1 MSPALDASVTL
12 PAWPSDGVIFKDVA
26 ETENVGGK
34 GINVARWLALSGAKV
49 SCGGL
54 LGADNAAPFEQELAS
69 CGIRD
74 VFLRVPGSTRRN
86 EMIVTPQGSFK
97 LNRPAFPK
105 LPADF
110 DALKVIKVFK
120 DFNDL
125 NAHSALT
132 HPNDLNELLRFERH
146 FHHDHRHI

>member
-1 MSPALDASVTL
+1 MEFFCLCMSPALDASVTL

-34 GINVARWLALSGAKV
+34 GINVARWLARRGAKV

-54 LGADNAAPFEQELAS
+54 LGADNAVPFEQELTR

-97 LNRPAFPK
+97 LNRPALYPRT
-105 LPADF
+105 LDS
-110 DALKVIKVFK
+110 LV
-120 DFNDL
+120 
-125 NAHSALT
+125 
-132 HPNDLNELLRFERH
+132 
-146 FHHDHRHI
+146 